1 MELGTMRHL
10 PTTVVRNYVSGL
22 VCTGLGAWLTEI
34 SGSLLPLALGG
45 AALVMA
51 TVPLVRAIRGI
62 RSKHPER
69 R

>member
-1 MELGTMRHL
+1 MKHL
-10 PTTVVRNYVSGL
+10 PITVVRNYVFGL
-22 VCTGLGAWLTEI
+22 VCTCVGAWLTEI
-34 SGSLLPLALGG
+34 SASLLPLALGG

-51 TVPLVRAIRGI
+51 TVPLVRAMRGI